1 MLLLVGVAQCQQLRR
16 VIYKT
21 NPVYPPILKDNNI
34 GGLVRILAVVTPA
47 GNVKQTQP
55 LGGNPALVTAAEA
68 AVKQW
73 KYDPAPSET
82 REIVTLRFDPTDHR

>member
-1 MLLLVGVAQCQQLRR
+1 MQAQQPRK

-21 NPVYPPILKDNNI
+21 NPVYPPVLKDKHI

-47 GNVKQTQP
+47 GSVKRTEDI
-55 LGGNPALVTAAEA
+55 GGNPALVTATET

-73 KYDPAPSET
+73 KFEPSANET